1 MKKDT
6 PQQRML
12 KNTIEMQKQMCG
24 HMCGGFI
31 QKKALLNIL
40 TGIHFSIST

>member
-1 MKKDT
+1 
-6 PQQRML
+6 ML
-12 KNTIEMQKQMCG
+12 KNTIEMQKQ
-24 HMCGGFI
+24 MCGGFI